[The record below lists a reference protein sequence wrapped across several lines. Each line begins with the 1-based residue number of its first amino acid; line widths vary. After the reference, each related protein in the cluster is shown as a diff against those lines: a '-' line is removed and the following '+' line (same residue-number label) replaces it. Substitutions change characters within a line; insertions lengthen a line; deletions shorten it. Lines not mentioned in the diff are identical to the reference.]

1 MKIRKLEKADYAIV
15 DVCMKELHTLHVAGR
30 PDLYIPLEHIYT
42 EQEFFSIVEDKRHI
56 AIAAVDENETI
67 MGFCIADLRDKS
79 GMVENV
85 KTIYV
90 DEIFVRKE
98 QRRKGI
104 AKELFC
110 SLEAIA
116 KSYGVVRIDLMVW
129 EFNKEALKLYEK
141 MGMKPQRYILEKNID
156 NV

>member
-1 MKIRKLEKADYAIV
+1 
-15 DVCMKELHTLHVAGR
+15 
-30 PDLYIPLEHIYT
+30 
-42 EQEFFSIVEDKRHI
+42 
-56 AIAAVDENETI
+56 
-67 MGFCIADLRDKS
+67 
-79 GMVENV
+79 MVENV